1 MPRTIFAEHHL
12 ITQNFWATSGRGAD
26 HLAAGKFEPKSTK
39 LYLYSEISLI
49 SHQIGPY
56 WSNSKSFE
64 ITMQLVVIMVVKPIF
79 INILLYLL
87 PIIMVA
93 FNKKEARK
101 TLQSKQKTRW
111 EEDYKLLPESEVSY
125 DYVQMV
131 IQGRFLTKAAKF

>member
-1 MPRTIFAEHHL
+1 
-12 ITQNFWATSGRGAD
+12 
-26 HLAAGKFEPKSTK
+26 
-39 LYLYSEISLI
+39 
-49 SHQIGPY
+49 
-56 WSNSKSFE
+56 
-64 ITMQLVVIMVVKPIF
+64 MQLVVIMVVKPIF